1 MHQANLGAV
10 YNQSVGNMKEFL
22 SSPDF
27 GRELAI
33 ASQKTPKIYDGQSA
47 YQATKAIGDN
57 IKRGDQVYLDGLH
70 KDHLEVFDKAGRF
83 KFVLNLD
90 GSINDGKTRSAGQ
103 RRLK

>member
-1 MHQANLGAV
+1 
-10 YNQSVGNMKEFL
+10 MKEFL

-33 ASQKTPKIYDGQSA
+33 ATQKTSKIYDGQSV

-57 IKRGDQVYLDGLH
+57 IKRGRQVYLDGLH

-90 GSINDGKTRSAGQ
+90 GSIDDARLDLLGKGG
-103 RRLK
+103 